1 MNLSQVFALVAAV
14 TITVYWGCVVAMAI
28 KVRRRARGLRRVFVP
43 AQRREQWM
51 WLVWTPLVLTWIGLP
66 WIAAFRPQAAV
77 LRYGLPADLSEA
89 GALHWVKAAAV
100 IVAALCLAG
109 SIACW
114 RRMGKHWRMG
124 IDPAQEVRLIDDGLF
139 AYVRHPIYAL
149 SMLLMLCTAVVV
161 LALLMWA
168 IAAIHVV
175 LMNLKAAGEERF
187 LLDRLGPAY
196 AQYVARTG
204 RFVPRVRGA
213 STARGAGS
221 GA

>member
-14 TITVYWGCVVAMAI
+14 TITAYWGCVVAMAI

-43 AQRREQWM
+43 AQRREQLM
-51 WLVWTPLVLTWIGLP
+51 WLVWAPLILAWIGLP
-66 WIAAFRPQAAV
+66 WLAALRPQAAV
-77 LRYGLPADLSEA
+77 LRSALPAVVLDFGGVRWLQ
-89 GALHWVKAAAV
+89 AAAG
-100 IVAALCLAG
+100 IAAVLCLAG

-124 IDPAQEVRLIDDGLF
+124 IDPAQEVRLIEDGLF

-149 SMLLMLCTAVVV
+149 SVSLMLCTAIIVP
-161 LALLMWA
+161 ALLLWA
-168 IAAIHVV
+168 IAAIHIA

-187 LLDRLGPAY
+187 LRERLGPAY
-196 AQYVARTG
+196 EHYMARTG
-204 RFVPRVRGA
+204 RFVPRARGA
-213 STARGAGS
+213 SPARGAGT